1 MMAAL
6 AVVGA
11 ILMGC
16 AGEDMANEAPQAKSG
31 NKVIQ
36 TTTISLGSSAGTRA
50 LDADGK
56 KTFAV
61 GDQIAIFYKNTSN
74 ELQLANSA
82 ALTANDISSDG
93 KTATITVEMTDPK
106 PESQLRYIYPAAMG
120 RTDIEPAEE
129 IEKTINYEKL
139 SNDQDGTL
147 ETLAS
152 TCDLAVYDGKLTSNG
167 GLPGSA
173 TLKNLLA
180 IAEFTFKDYTGQK
193 DITSLITS
201 LTIKQMQGD
210 NRLTINRTAA
220 AGPIYVAM
228 SPCSDED
235 ISIIATDGTNS
246 YEKTATAKSLAANTM
261 TPVTMKMQKV
271 VDLSKLT
278 ADYEA
283 QDGDILTETLGTN
296 VKISIAD
303 GAEIALRGMA
313 INGIDNESYQWAG
326 ITCLGDATIILQD
339 GTTNTVKGFQNKY
352 PGIFVPENKTL
363 TIKGETEGTGS
374 LNASSNRD
382 GAGIGG
388 GYVISCGNIDIQG
401 GKITATGG
409 ESGAGIGGGPLA
421 SCGNITISG
430 GTIEAT
436 SQVGTGIGS
445 GGGGGGPD
453 PTSCGNITISGGTVK
468 ATNIFVGAGIGCGYM
483 ANCGNIT
490 ITGGT
495 VEATGQDGAGIG
507 SSNGGDS
514 SCGDITISGGTVK
527 ATSKSNGAGI
537 GSGDKCGIITISGG
551 TVEATGG
558 YHSAGIG
565 GGSPL
570 INTCGTITITTGVT
584 KVTATKGEDAP
595 YSIGRGH
602 SGGSTCGTVTFGT
615 AQVFNGTAWSPSTMV
630 AGSYGGLNLAI
641 STTTTTDDT
650 WTLTPVGIPW
660 SINGLFSVS
669 ATKKVVFSK
678 GNLRCMKS
686 GESWAWSFFS
696 NQYDYYNA
704 YNENNWDKFCW
715 VGASGALNSEPDKW
729 GISTSMANSDFG
741 TNADDKLKSD
751 WGDRIGTGWRTLTN
765 DEWTYLLKTRDGA
778 TSKYGFAT
786 VNDVYGIIIL
796 PDVFVDPGKNMNEDT
811 DDFVGKATNNYGYN
825 KNVYKSAGWA
835 DMEAAGAV
843 FLPAA
848 GDRLGV
854 DFYYAGTEG
863 YYWSSTAA
871 PTSDFG
877 NAYGIAFG
885 ENSLSIGNNKF
896 SRYYGLSVRLV
907 RDAN

>member
-1 MMAAL
+1 MAVL
-6 AVVGA
+6 AVVSA

-16 AGEDMANEAPQAKSG
+16 AGKDMANEAPQAKSG

-61 GDQIAIFYKNTSN
+61 GDQIAIFYKNTSD

-93 KTATITVEMTDPK
+93 KTAKITVEMTDPK

-129 IEKTINYEKL
+129 IGNTINNEEL
-139 SNDQDGTL
+139 SNAQDGTL

-193 DITSLITS
+193 DINSLITS
-201 LTIKQMQGD
+201 LTIIQMQGD
-210 NRLTINRTAA
+210 NSLTINRTAA

-339 GTTNTVKGFQNKY
+339 GTTNSVKGFYSFY
-352 PGIFVPENKTL
+352 PGIFIPENKTL

-388 GYVISCGNIDIQG
+388 GFDLDCGNIDIQG
-401 GKITATGG
+401 GKITAIGG
-409 ESGAGIGGGPLA
+409 TYGAGIGGSYGV
-421 SCGNITISG
+421 CGNITISG

-436 SQVGTGIGS
+436 GGNLGSGIGS
-445 GGGGGGPD
+445 GDGGCGPD

-468 ATNIFVGAGIGCGYM
+468 ATSIYVGAGIGCSNM

-507 SSNGGDS
+507 SSSGDS

-527 ATSKSNGAGI
+527 ATSVSEGAGI
-537 GSGDKCGIITISGG
+537 GNSMDKCGNITISGG
-551 TVEATGG
+551 TVEATGANK
-558 YHSAGIG
+558 SAGIG
-565 GGSPL
+565 GGSHL
-570 INTCGTITITTGVT
+570 KNTCGTITITTGVT

-602 SGGSTCGTVTFGT
+602 SSGSICGTVTI
-615 AQVFNGTAWSPSTMV
+615 
-630 AGSYGGLNLAI
+630 GGDA
-641 STTTTTDDT
+641 TT
-650 WTLTPVGIPW
+650 
-660 SINGLFSVS
+660 
-669 ATKKVVFSK
+669 
-678 GNLRCMKS
+678 
-686 GESWAWSFFS
+686 
-696 NQYDYYNA
+696 Y
-704 YNENNWDKFCW
+704 
-715 VGASGALNSEPDKW
+715 
-729 GISTSMANSDFG
+729 
-741 TNADDKLKSD
+741 
-751 WGDRIGTGWRTLTN
+751 
-765 DEWTYLLKTRDGA
+765 
-778 TSKYGFAT
+778 
-786 VNDVYGIIIL
+786 
-796 PDVFVDPGKNMNEDT
+796 
-811 DDFVGKATNNYGYN
+811 
-825 KNVYKSAGWA
+825 
-835 DMEAAGAV
+835 AAGV
-843 FLPAA
+843 AA
-848 GDRLGV
+848 SPFV
-854 DFYYAGTEG
+854 Y
-863 YYWSSTAA
+863 
-871 PTSDFG
+871 PTP
-877 NAYGIAFG
+877 
-885 ENSLSIGNNKF
+885 
-896 SRYYGLSVRLV
+896 
-907 RDAN
+907 

>member
-1 MMAAL
+1 MAAL

-16 AGEDMANEAPQAKSG
+16 AGEDMANEAPQAKNG

-36 TTTISLGSSAGTRA
+36 TTTISLGGSAGTRA

-61 GDQIAIFYKNTSN
+61 GDQIAIYYKNTSN

-93 KTATITVEMTDPK
+93 KTATIKVEMTDPK

-120 RTDIEPAEE
+120 KTDIGPDEE

-152 TCDLAVYDGKLTSNG
+152 TCDLAVYDGNLTSNSE
-167 GLPGSA
+167 LPGSA

-193 DITSLITS
+193 DINSLITS
-201 LTIKQMQGD
+201 LTIRRMQGD

-278 ADYEA
+278 ANYEA

-303 GAEIALRGMA
+303 GAEIALRDMA
-313 INGIDNESYQWAG
+313 INGIDNASYQWAG
-326 ITCLGDATIILQD
+326 ITCLGDATIILKD
-339 GTTNTVKGFQNKY
+339 GTENTVKGFYGYY
-352 PGIFVPENKTL
+352 PGIHVPSGKTL

-374 LNASSNRD
+374 LNASSNRY

-388 GYVISCGNIDIQG
+388 GNGVSCGNIDIQG
-401 GKITATGG
+401 GTITATGG
-409 ESGAGIGGGPLA
+409 IIGAGIGGSYGV
-421 SCGNITISG
+421 CGNITISG

-436 SQVGTGIGS
+436 GGNFGSGIGS
-445 GGGGGGPD
+445 GDGGGGPD

-468 ATNIFVGAGIGCGYM
+468 ATGIDVAAGIGCGPS
-483 ANCGNIT
+483 ASCGNIT

-507 SSNGGDS
+507 SGNHVDS
-514 SCGDITISGGTVK
+514 SCDDITISGGTVK
-527 ATSKSNGAGI
+527 ATSVSKGAGI
-537 GSGDKCGIITISGG
+537 GNSMGKCGNITISGG
-551 TVEATGG
+551 TIEATGANK
-558 YHSAGIG
+558 SAGIG
-565 GGSPL
+565 GGNNST
-570 INTCGTITITTGVT
+570 NTCGTITITTGVT
-584 KVTATKGEDAP
+584 KVTATKGEGAP

-602 SGGSTCGTVTFGT
+602 SSGSICGTVTIGGDATTYAAGVTASPFVYPTPSVALSAVNSTDYLGWRICSDGNAYAAAGPLPTGVTAVAKIVYLGSDNGEAAPYNHGLALALSDANSGT
-615 AQVFNGTAWSPSTMV
+615 ACKWSTSNTNVHTYNPTS
-630 AGSYGGLNLAI
+630 SSFESESGL
-641 STTTTTDDT
+641 
-650 WTLTPVGIPW
+650 
-660 SINGLFSVS
+660 
-669 ATKKVVFSK
+669 
-678 GNLRCMKS
+678 
-686 GESWAWSFFS
+686 
-696 NQYDYYNA
+696 QYNA
-704 YNENNWDKFCW
+704 THNSDTYPAFKAAITYSPAAPTGCSSWFL
-715 VGASGALNSEPDKW
+715 ASGYQWQK
-729 GISTSMANSDFG
+729 M
-741 TNADDKLKSD
+741 
-751 WGDRIGTGWRTLTN
+751 
-765 DEWTYLLKTRDGA
+765 
-778 TSKYGFAT
+778 
-786 VNDVYGIIIL
+786 
-796 PDVFVDPGKNMNEDT
+796 
-811 DDFVGKATNNYGYN
+811 
-825 KNVYKSAGWA
+825 
-835 DMEAAGAV
+835 AGAV
-843 FLPAA
+843 GGYNNLSLENAA
-848 GDRLGV
+848 
-854 DFYYAGTEG
+854 
-863 YYWSSTAA
+863 YWSSTEGSASNA
-871 PTSDFG
+871 WDFG
-877 NAYGIAFG
+877 SISGGWGFASKGDDYFVRACLAF
-885 ENSLSIGNNKF
+885 
-896 SRYYGLSVRLV
+896 
-907 RDAN
+907 

>member
-1 MMAAL
+1 MAAL

-11 ILMGC
+11 IIMGC
-16 AGEDMANEAPQAKSG
+16 AGEDMANEAPQAKNG

-36 TTTISLGSSAGTRA
+36 TTTISLGGSAGTRA

-61 GDQIAIFYKNTSN
+61 GDQIAIYYKNTSN

-120 RTDIEPAEE
+120 RTDFEPAEQ
-129 IEKTINYEKL
+129 IENTINYEEL
-139 SNDQDGTL
+139 SNAQDGTL
-147 ETLAS
+147 ATLAS
-152 TCDLAVYDGKLTSNG
+152 KFDLAVYDGNLTSNSE
-167 GLPGSA
+167 LPGSA
-173 TLKNLLA
+173 TLKNQLA
-180 IAEFTFKDYTGQK
+180 IAELTIKDYTGQK
-193 DITSLITS
+193 DINSLITS
-201 LTIKQMQGD
+201 LTIIQMQGD
-210 NRLTINRTAA
+210 NNNSLTINRTAA

-303 GAEIALRGMA
+303 GAEIALRDMA
-313 INGIDNESYQWAG
+313 INGIDNASYQWAG

-339 GTTNTVKGFQNKY
+339 GTTNSVKGFYSFY
-352 PGIFVPENKTL
+352 PGIFIPENKTL

-388 GYVISCGNIDIQG
+388 GYDLDCGNIDIQG
-401 GKITATGG
+401 GKITAIGG
-409 ESGAGIGGGPLA
+409 TYGAGIGGSYGV
-421 SCGNITISG
+421 CGNITISG

-436 SQVGTGIGS
+436 GGNLGSGIGS
-445 GGGGGGPD
+445 GDGGGGNN

-468 ATNIFVGAGIGCGYM
+468 ATGQYAAGIGCGNM

-495 VEATGQDGAGIG
+495 VEATGQYGAGIG
-507 SSNGGDS
+507 SSQSGDS

-527 ATSKSNGAGI
+527 ATSISNGAGI
-537 GSGDKCGIITISGG
+537 GNSYGKCGNITISGG

-565 GGSPL
+565 GGSGSS
-570 INTCGTITITTGVT
+570 NTCGTITITTGVT

-595 YSIGRGH
+595 YSIGRGYYS
-602 SGGSTCGTVTFGT
+602 SGTCGTVTIGGDATTYAAGVAESPFVYPTPPVALSAVTSKDYLGWRICSDGNAYAAAGPLPTGVTAVAKIVYVGSNNGEAAPYNHGLALALSDANGGT
-615 AQVFNGTAWSPSTMV
+615 ACKWSTSKTKV
-630 AGSYGGLNLAI
+630 HTYNTTSNSNFASESGL
-641 STTTTTDDT
+641 
-650 WTLTPVGIPW
+650 
-660 SINGLFSVS
+660 
-669 ATKKVVFSK
+669 
-678 GNLRCMKS
+678 
-686 GESWAWSFFS
+686 
-696 NQYDYYNA
+696 QYNA
-704 YNENNWDKFCW
+704 
-715 VGASGALNSEPDKW
+715 
-729 GISTSMANSDFG
+729 THNSD
-741 TNADDKLKSD
+741 
-751 WGDRIGTGWRTLTN
+751 
-765 DEWTYLLKTRDGA
+765 TYPA
-778 TSKYGFAT
+778 FQAA
-786 VNDVYGIIIL
+786 I
-796 PDVFVDPGKNMNEDT
+796 
-811 DDFVGKATNNYGYN
+811 ANNG
-825 KNVYKSAGWA
+825 
-835 DMEAAGAV
+835 
-843 FLPAA
+843 
-848 GDRLGV
+848 
-854 DFYYAGTEG
+854 
-863 YYWSSTAA
+863 TAA
-871 PTSDFG
+871 PTGCSSWFLASG
-877 NAYGIAFG
+877 YQWL
-885 ENSLSIGNNKF
+885 EMIGPT
-896 SRYYGLSVRLV
+896 GLSDLGLQENANYWLSTEYDADHAWTFGTYSGGCSSGSKDFDRRVRSCL
-907 RDAN
+907 AF

>member
-1 MMAAL
+1 MAAL

-16 AGEDMANEAPQAKSG
+16 AGEDMANKAPQAKSG

-36 TTTISLGSSAGTRA
+36 TTTISLGGSAGTRA

-61 GDQIAIFYKNTSN
+61 GDQIAIYYKNTSD

-120 RTDIEPAEE
+120 RTDIEPAEQ
-129 IEKTINYEKL
+129 IENTINYEKL
-139 SNDQDGTL
+139 SDDQDGTL
-147 ETLAS
+147 ATLAS
-152 TCDLAVYDGKLTSNG
+152 KFDLAVYDGKLTSNSE
-167 GLPGSA
+167 LPGSA

-193 DITSLITS
+193 DINSLITK
-201 LTIKQMQGD
+201 LTIRQMQGD
-210 NRLTINRTAA
+210 NSLTINRTAA

-303 GAEIALRGMA
+303 GAEIALRDMA
-313 INGIDNESYQWAG
+313 INGISSSDVKWAG
-326 ITCLGDATIILQD
+326 ITCLGDATIILKD
-339 GTTNTVKGFQNKY
+339 GSTNTVKGFHFYY

-374 LNASSNRD
+374 LNASSNGD

-388 GYVISCGNIDIQG
+388 GGYGVSCGNIDIQG
-401 GKITATGG
+401 GTITATGG
-409 ESGAGIGGGPLA
+409 INGAGIGGGPLA

-436 SQVGTGIGS
+436 GGDYGIGIGS
-445 GGGGGGPD
+445 GNGGIGND

-468 ATNIFVGAGIGCGYM
+468 ATCGEIGVGIGCDD
-483 ANCGNIT
+483 AASCGNIT

-495 VEATGQDGAGIG
+495 VEATGQYGAGIG
-507 SSNGGDS
+507 SSQSGDS

-527 ATSKSNGAGI
+527 ATSISNGAGI
-537 GSGDKCGIITISGG
+537 GNSYGKCGNITISGG

-565 GGSPL
+565 GGSGSS
-570 INTCGTITITTGVT
+570 NTCGTITITTGVT

-595 YSIGRGH
+595 YSIGRGYYS
-602 SGGSTCGTVTFGT
+602 SGTCGTVTIGGDAT
-615 AQVFNGTAWSPSTMV
+615 TYAAGVAESPFVYPTTQYVALSAVTST
-630 AGSYGGLNLAI
+630 
-641 STTTTTDDT
+641 
-650 WTLTPVGIPW
+650 
-660 SINGLFSVS
+660 
-669 ATKKVVFSK
+669 
-678 GNLRCMKS
+678 
-686 GESWAWSFFS
+686 
-696 NQYDYYNA
+696 DY
-704 YNENNWDKFCW
+704 
-715 VGASGALNSEPDKW
+715 L
-729 GISTSMANSDFG
+729 
-741 TNADDKLKSD
+741 
-751 WGDRIGTGWRTLTN
+751 GWR
-765 DEWTYLLKTRDGA
+765 
-778 TSKYGFAT
+778 
-786 VNDVYGIIIL
+786 IC
-796 PDVFVDPGKNMNEDT
+796 
-811 DDFVGKATNNYGYN
+811 
-825 KNVYKSAGWA
+825 
-835 DMEAAGAV
+835 
-843 FLPAA
+843 
-848 GDRLGV
+848 
-854 DFYYAGTEG
+854 
-863 YYWSSTAA
+863 
-871 PTSDFG
+871 SDG
-877 NAYGIAFG
+877 NAYAAKAVEAGAAKAVVSDPRG
-885 ENSLSIGNNKF
+885 HDCLCGQKQRRGRSLQPWLGY
-896 SRYYGLSVRLV
+896 RPERC
-907 RDAN
+907 

>member
-1 MMAAL
+1 MAAL

-36 TTTISLGSSAGTRA
+36 TTTISLGGSAGTRA

-61 GDQIAIFYKNTSN
+61 GDQIAIYYKNTSG

-93 KTATITVEMTDPK
+93 KTATIKVEMTDPK

-129 IEKTINYEKL
+129 IGNTINYEKL

-152 TCDLAVYDGKLTSNG
+152 TCDLAVYDGKLTSNSE
-167 GLPGSA
+167 LPGSA

-180 IAEFTFKDYTGQK
+180 ITEFTFKDYSGN
-193 DITSLITS
+193 DITSLITQ
-201 LTIKQMQGD
+201 LTIIQGD
-210 NRLTINRTAA
+210 NSLTINRTAA

-283 QDGDILTETLGTN
+283 QDGDILTKTLGTN

-303 GAEIALRGMA
+303 GAEIALRDMA

-326 ITCLGDATIILQD
+326 ITCLGDATIILKD
-339 GTTNTVKGFQNKY
+339 GSTNTVKGFHFYY

-374 LNASSNRD
+374 LNASSNRY

-388 GYVISCGNIDIQG
+388 GFDLDCGNIDIQG
-401 GKITATGG
+401 GTITAVGG
-409 ESGAGIGGGPLA
+409 TIGAGIGGSYGV
-421 SCGNITISG
+421 CGNITISG

-436 SQVGTGIGS
+436 SQYGVGIGS
-445 GGGGGGPD
+445 GDGGGGND

-468 ATNIFVGAGIGCGYM
+468 ATGISLGAGIGCGQS
-483 ANCGNIT
+483 ASCGNIT

-507 SSNGGDS
+507 SCNGLDS

-527 ATSKSNGAGI
+527 ATSISNGAGI
-537 GSGDKCGIITISGG
+537 GSGEKCGNITISGG
-551 TVEATGG
+551 TVEATGANK
-558 YHSAGIG
+558 SAGIG
-565 GGSPL
+565 GGTKDR
-570 INTCGTITITTGVT
+570 NTCGIITITTGVT
-584 KVTATKGEDAP
+584 KVTATKGEDAL
-595 YSIGRGH
+595 YSIGRGN
-602 SGGSTCGTVTFGT
+602 SSGSTCGTVTIGGDATTYAAGVTASPFVYPTPPVALSAVTSKDYLGWRICSDGNAYAAAGPLPTGVTAVAKIVYVGRNNGEAAPYNHGLALALSDANGGT
-615 AQVFNGTAWSPSTMV
+615 ACKWSTSETKV
-630 AGSYGGLNLAI
+630 HTYNTTSNSNFAIESGL
-641 STTTTTDDT
+641 
-650 WTLTPVGIPW
+650 
-660 SINGLFSVS
+660 
-669 ATKKVVFSK
+669 
-678 GNLRCMKS
+678 
-686 GESWAWSFFS
+686 
-696 NQYDYYNA
+696 QYNA
-704 YNENNWDKFCW
+704 
-715 VGASGALNSEPDKW
+715 
-729 GISTSMANSDFG
+729 THNSD
-741 TNADDKLKSD
+741 
-751 WGDRIGTGWRTLTN
+751 
-765 DEWTYLLKTRDGA
+765 TYPA
-778 TSKYGFAT
+778 FQAA
-786 VNDVYGIIIL
+786 I
-796 PDVFVDPGKNMNEDT
+796 
-811 DDFVGKATNNYGYN
+811 ANNG
-825 KNVYKSAGWA
+825 
-835 DMEAAGAV
+835 
-843 FLPAA
+843 
-848 GDRLGV
+848 
-854 DFYYAGTEG
+854 
-863 YYWSSTAA
+863 TAA
-871 PTSDFG
+871 PTGCSSWFLASGYQWLEMIGAVGGYSNWGLQENDNYWLSTEYDAENAWTFG
-877 NAYGIAFG
+877 TYSGGCSSGGKGYDRRVRACLAF
-885 ENSLSIGNNKF
+885 
-896 SRYYGLSVRLV
+896 
-907 RDAN
+907 